1 MVDLLNAVKRVSENC
16 RKVVRNVGI
25 NELGQQREVLV
36 VENDEGRAGEE
47 VSLFVAMYLGS

>member
-1 MVDLLNAVKRVSENC
+1 MVDLLNTVKGVSENC

-47 VSLFVAMYLGS
+47 VSSFVAMYLGS